1 MTQIKGKIEAVSAS
15 ILKSLQKLNSAVEH
29 LESSVQAQA
38 GRMAVANRRE
48 QKQATPQNDLFS
60 QSASSS
66 TINAAN
72 VRMIAT
78 RLDTAINQVEQI
90 LKEGRA

>member
-1 MTQIKGKIEAVSAS
+1 MSAS

-29 LESSVQAQA
+29 LEGAVQAQA

-48 QKQATPQNDLFS
+48 IQKAQSTQNDLFS
-60 QSASSS
+60 QVAASQAAPSNF
-66 TINAAN
+66 NAVN
-72 VRMIAT
+72 VRMLAT

-90 LKEGRA
+90 LKEGRG